1 MTDAEGL
8 AAIFSC
14 MADPTR
20 LSVLLTLLEG
30 ERCVCDL
37 SEQTEASVSAVSHG
51 LRLLRAR
58 RLVSRRRDGR
68 HMYYRLADHHV
79 EALLRTAIEH
89 LEHI

>member
-20 LSVLLTLLEG
+20 LRALLTLLDG

-37 SEQTEASVSAVSHG
+37 SDETGASVSSVSHG

-58 RLVSRRRDGR
+58 GLVSRRREGR

-79 EALLRTAIEH
+79 EELLRTAIEH

>member
-20 LSVLLTLLEG
+20 LSVLLVLLQG

-37 SEQTEASVSAVSHG
+37 SEETGASVSSISHG

-58 RLVSRRRDGR
+58 NLVARRRDGR
-68 HMYYRLADHHV
+68 HMYYSLADHHV